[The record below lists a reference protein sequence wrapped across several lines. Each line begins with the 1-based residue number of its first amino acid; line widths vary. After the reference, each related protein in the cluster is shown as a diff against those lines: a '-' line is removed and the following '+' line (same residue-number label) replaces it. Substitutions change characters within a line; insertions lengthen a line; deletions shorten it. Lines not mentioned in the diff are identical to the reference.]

1 MINPRNT
8 LAKNIKRI
16 RSERE
21 LSQAALSVIS
31 ETRLPGI
38 SELENAKGNPTL
50 DTLIA
55 VAKALKVTVSDLFN

>member
-1 MINPRNT
+1 MSKYDPRQT
-8 LAKNIKRI
+8 LANNIKRI

-38 SELENAKGNPTL
+38 SELENANKINIIKRL
-50 DTLIA
+50 FIA
-55 VAKALKVTVSDLFN
+55 SLQ